1 MNTTTAEHLTVDDL
15 RTVQGVMEQRAA
27 GHRTKVKRLE
37 RAQAMTDQA
46 RAIALDYHREAATR
60 YERIS
65 NRVGREI
72 LERNGE
78 I

>member
-15 RTVQGVMEQRAA
+15 RTVQGVMEQLAA
-27 GHRTKVKRLE
+27 DHRRKAQRLE

-46 RAIALDYHREAATR
+46 RAIALDYHREAVTR

-65 NRVGREI
+65 DRVGREV
-72 LERNGE
+72 LERDGE